1 MLFVSGRLETTVG
14 GPSFRLFTGVPRKA
28 LYGFIDRLDFPSLL
42 ATFDVPNPNASNPER
57 SSTIVAPQAL
67 YLMNGPFVRDAAT
80 RLLNAPNIRTAS
92 TAKDKLENIM
102 QAMFSRSPSP
112 GEMERALEFLGQGNQ
127 QEAWLDLVHGL
138 FLTNEFAFVD

>member
-1 MLFVSGRLETTVG
+1 M
-14 GPSFRLFTGVPRKA
+14 
-28 LYGFIDRLDFPSLL
+28 
-42 ATFDVPNPNASNPER
+42 
-57 SSTIVAPQAL
+57 
-67 YLMNGPFVRDAAT
+67 RDAAT